1 MTETVERARLAQLE
15 PLGSALQYAG
25 RIHGLIT
32 FSPLFENFNLH
43 EVSLLTEFMQVYRTE
58 TGAEII
64 REGETGD
71 FMVFLIEGRIE
82 VFKQDKWNA
91 PRLIALIGPGQSFG
105 EMSMIDGE
113 PRFASCVAA
122 EPCMIAVLSRDSL
135 ARIILEQTTL
145 GAKIL
150 MELVLMLSQRLRQ
163 TSSKLIDYMDR
174 DKDQGALP
182 AV

>member
-1 MTETVERARLAQLE
+1 MAETAERARLAQLE
-15 PLGSALQYAG
+15 PLGDAVQFAG

-32 FSPLFENFNLH
+32 FSPLFENFNLT
-43 EVSLLTEFMQVYRTE
+43 EILLLSQFMQVYRT
-58 TGAEII
+58 GPGVEII
-64 REGETGD
+64 REGEAGD
-71 FMVFLIEGRIE
+71 FMVFLIEGQIE
-82 VFKQDKWNA
+82 VFKQDQWNA
-91 PRLIALIGPGQSFG
+91 PRLMALIAPGESFG

-113 PRFASCVAA
+113 PRFASCIAA

-163 TSSKLIDYMDR
+163 TSSKLLAYMDR
-174 DKDQGALP
+174 EKT
-182 AV
+182 